1 MQRVEPRTLLVCPT
15 CQGTLGWNGA
25 GPRCEGCGV
34 TYAVEAHVPVL
45 FPVDES
51 TGAAEQVY
59 DPLPPS
65 MLDRLPGPIRGLA
78 QKVRAKLQPSLVH
91 QSPTGRRRIHEFV
104 ASLPPDAAVVNV
116 GAGATDYGP
125 NVLNLDVFPAATIH
139 ALATSEQLP
148 VASGAF
154 DGVILEAVL
163 EHVRDAD
170 ATLLEIMRVLRPGGR
185 VLIDVPFLQ
194 PYHPSPGDYR
204 RFTEQGLRT
213 RLEQLSF
220 EVRDSG
226 VSVGPASAMA
236 WIGSHF
242 TAMLVSGR
250 SDRVYRGARV
260 ITDLLFLP
268 LKFADRWLDKHPQA
282 TLIASGVWCE
292 AAKPAPDGPEAPPA
306 PPGG

>member
-1 MQRVEPRTLLVCPT
+1 MPALDVHALLVCPA
-15 CQGTLGWNGA
+15 CRGALGWNGA
-25 GPRCEGCGV
+25 GPRCEGCDVAYGV
-34 TYAVEAHVPVL
+34 QAHIPVL
-45 FPVDES
+45 FPVDGS

-59 DPLPPS
+59 DPPPPS
-65 MLDRLPGPIRGLA
+65 MLDRLPRPVRGPA
-78 QKVRAKLQPSLVH
+78 QRLRARLQPSLVH
-91 QSPTGRRRIHEFV
+91 QSPGGRRRIHEFV
-104 ASLPPDAAVVNV
+104 ASLPPGATVVNV

-125 NVLNLDVFPAATIH
+125 NVLNLDVFPASTVH
-139 ALATSEQLP
+139 ALATSERLP
-148 VASGAF
+148 LSSGAV

-204 RFTEQGLRT
+204 RYTEQGLRT
-213 RLEQLSF
+213 RLEQLGF
-220 EVRDSG
+220 DVGDSG

-242 TAMLVSGR
+242 AAMLVSVR
-250 SDRVYRGARV
+250 SDRVYRGARI

-268 LKFADRWLDKHPQA
+268 LKYADNWLDRHPRA
-282 TLIASGVWCE
+282 TLIASGVWCQ
-292 AAKPAPDGPEAPPA
+292 AGRPADGCGPEPPV
-306 PPGG
+306 